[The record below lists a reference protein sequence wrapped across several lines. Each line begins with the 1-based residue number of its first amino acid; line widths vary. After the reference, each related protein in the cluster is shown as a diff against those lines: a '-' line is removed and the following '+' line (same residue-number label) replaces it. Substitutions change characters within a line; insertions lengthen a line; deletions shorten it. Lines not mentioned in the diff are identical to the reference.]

1 MKKTRLLGMLA
12 LAAALVFGAVSC
24 KQDAGRSQSSQNSWD
39 NSKDDSTDNP
49 TNNSTDNST
58 GNSTNNST
66 DDSKGNSKD
75 DSKTSWDNL
84 KDVLAAD
91 EDLSGTWKLTD
102 YSGYTKT
109 DGVEKSDAGWDTNE
123 QFELLTKQEAKTFF
137 DSMITDYEIA
147 KTYYD
152 GEFSAT
158 INGNRDEIQVYL
170 YYKSS
175 EYGYDYERE
184 IKFTLE
190 KQ

>member
-1 MKKTRLLGMLA
+1 MKKARLFGMFA

-24 KQDAGRSQSSQNSWD
+24 QQDAGSSQSSQNSWN

-58 GNSTNNST
+58 
-66 DDSKGNSKD
+66 GNSKD

-123 QFELLTKQEAKTFF
+123 KFELLTKQEAKTFF

>member
-1 MKKTRLLGMLA
+1 MKKTRLFGMLV

-24 KQDAGRSQSSQNSWD
+24 KQDAGNSQSSQNSWD

-49 TNNSTDNST
+49 TNS
-58 GNSTNNST
+58 STNNST
-66 DDSKGNSKD
+66 DDSKGNSTDNSKD

-102 YSGYTKT
+102 YSEYIKIDEKT
-109 DGVEKSDAGWDTNE
+109 QSSEAESAE
-123 QFELLTKQEAKTFF
+123 ILLLTKQLAKDYFNE
-137 DSMITDYEIA
+137 MITTYETA
-147 KTYYD
+147 YGGG
-152 GEFSAT
+152 GEVSAT
-158 INGNRDEIQVYL
+158 INGKRDEIQVYF

-175 EYGYDYERE
+175 EDGHDFE
-184 IKFTLE
+184 IEMEFTLE